1 MIDRVFKTRSTPKE
15 SRQLAKDV
23 VEFLAGFIADGD
35 ALHDMDIMLTE
46 ACANVV
52 RHAYDGDSGELE
64 VRVRVSPGESVE
76 LEVVDWGCGFDEEVR
91 FENPGPESEGG
102 RGMFI
107 ISMLSDSCEVR
118 KLRGENILFIHKD
131 IGRPQWKS

>member
-23 VEFLAGFIADGD
+23 VEYLAGFIADGD

-52 RHAYDGDSGELE
+52 RHAYAETSGELE
-64 VRVRVSPGESVE
+64 VRVRVEPGGYVE
-76 LEVVDWGCGFDEEVR
+76 LEVVDWGCGFEDEVR

-107 ISMLSDSCEVR
+107 ISMLSDTCEVR
-118 KLRGENILFIHKD
+118 KRRGENILFIHKE
-131 IGRPQWKS
+131 IGQQQWKS